1 MAGKYSPD
9 AEDIV
14 RLKTNYRQWQGS
26 QQISGAFPRYM
37 AALTSC
43 DWRLE
48 ASELYSLLL
57 HCLPCYP
64 APAAAT
70 ATPHTH
76 SHWRLL
82 HGSAYFLLGR
92 PAEYISRGEQAEIV
106 YIRIYQISI
115 K

>member
-14 RLKTNYRQWQGS
+14 RLKTNCRQWHGS

-48 ASELYSLLL
+48 AVASELYSLLL

-82 HGSAYFLLGR
+82 H
-92 PAEYISRGEQAEIV
+92 
-106 YIRIYQISI
+106 
-115 K
+115 